1 VVFAGVTPAF
11 DLRDVWVWVEDF
23 GTREETPRVATP
35 TVATPPVATPSTVP
49 ASDLD

>member
-35 TVATPPVATPSTVP
+35 TVATPSTVP